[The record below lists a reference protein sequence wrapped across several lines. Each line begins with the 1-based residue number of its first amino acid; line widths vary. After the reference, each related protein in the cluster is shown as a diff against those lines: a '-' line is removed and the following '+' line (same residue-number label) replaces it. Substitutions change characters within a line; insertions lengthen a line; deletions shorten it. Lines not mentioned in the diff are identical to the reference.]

1 MTMNGKAFHRCA
13 RIITLRYLDLMSDP
27 VTARRNLCSLVAA
40 LLIYRS
46 IPSSRSFCC
55 RLWRCSP
62 ICAAV
67 RLTLPLFACKRAEM

>member
-1 MTMNGKAFHRCA
+1 MEKHFIAVL

-67 RLTLPLFACKRAEM
+67 RLTLPWLSCKRAEM